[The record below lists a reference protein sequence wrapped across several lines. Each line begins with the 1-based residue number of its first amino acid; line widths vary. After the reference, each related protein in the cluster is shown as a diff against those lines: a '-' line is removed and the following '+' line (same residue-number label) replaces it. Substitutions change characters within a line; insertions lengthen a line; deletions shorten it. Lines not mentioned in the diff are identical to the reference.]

1 MSPVEGPV
9 GTHGFLGLFCGL
21 CQADI
26 DCNLTIGHDTEQPDS
41 KHKMILIPSSSAR
54 LGHTQ
59 QEGHNAVS
67 EIYTMVAASPAL
79 FEDLRSLAFAAD
91 RGIAHLCSERFLS
104 SPKPRPR
111 VVRT

>member
-1 MSPVEGPV
+1 MSPDEGPV

-26 DCNLTIGHDTEQPDS
+26 DCNLTFGHDTEQPDS

-59 QEGHNAVS
+59 QERHNACALPLLLPEASLNYVLNVS
-67 EIYTMVAASPAL
+67 
-79 FEDLRSLAFAAD
+79 FLRQ
-91 RGIAHLCSERFLS
+91 RQEREWCIPS
-104 SPKPRPR
+104 
-111 VVRT
+111 